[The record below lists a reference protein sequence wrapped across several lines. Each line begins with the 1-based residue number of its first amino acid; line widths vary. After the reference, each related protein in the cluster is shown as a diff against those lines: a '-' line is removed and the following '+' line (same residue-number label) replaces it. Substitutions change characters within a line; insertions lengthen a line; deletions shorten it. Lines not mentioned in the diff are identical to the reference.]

1 MLEFLKN
8 KPLGELKFAVVDT
21 ETTGLSGTNDYVL
34 QLGVVISRSD
44 GTIEEQYETFV
55 KRFFWKP
62 GRLGAYKVH
71 GIKRSDLRKGINP
84 QEMINRLNQL
94 LSETIFVAHN
104 AKFDIGF
111 LNGEADRLKTKIN
124 CNGPLDTLKMSR
136 ALDPKRVNSHR
147 LKDVTARYGVT
158 VTRPHD
164 ALADALGTALV
175 LPHLF
180 AQHKITTTEELVSHF
195 GA

>member
-71 GIKRSDLRKGINP
+71 GIKRSDLRKGISP
-84 QEMINRLNQL
+84 QKMINRLNQL
-94 LSETIFVAHN
+94 LSATIFVAHN

-124 CNGPLDTLKMSR
+124 YNGPLDTLKMSR

>member
-71 GIKRSDLRKGINP
+71 GIKRSDLRKGISP
-84 QEMINRLNQL
+84 QKMINRLNQL
-94 LSETIFVAHN
+94 LSATIFVAHN

>member
-71 GIKRSDLRKGINP
+71 GIKRSDLRKGISP

>member
-8 KPLGELKFAVVDT
+8 KPLSELKFAVVDT

-71 GIKRSDLRKGINP
+71 GIKRSDLRKGISP
-84 QEMINRLNQL
+84 QKMINRLNQL
-94 LSETIFVAHN
+94 LSATIFVAHN

>member
-8 KPLGELKFAVVDT
+8 KPLSEVKFAVVDT

-71 GIKRSDLRKGINP
+71 GIKRSDLRKGISP
-84 QEMINRLNQL
+84 QKMINRLNQL
-94 LSETIFVAHN
+94 LSATIFVAHN